1 MSSIE
6 ILDAVLSR
14 SEVEDALS
22 RWNLEEPDSMDG
34 RLHRL
39 YRLAKPVLAWAYLS
53 PESVERRGGWG
64 PGVSSL
70 MVGGGTVGD
79 GLSRIAEE
87 EGAFSAAMTIALLGK
102 GQERFF
108 EIVRSEGE
116 GKGLPVGVFHTPGSA
131 GNMDLSVNL
140 DLGRGL
146 PLEKL
151 GMSVLPDGQLS
162 PSYSWIGVVPIGEG
176 TDKVTFLCRGCPFHE
191 SCPLRRE

>member
-6 ILDAVLSR
+6 VLDAVLSR
-14 SEVEDALS
+14 SEVEDALY
-22 RWNLEEPDSMDG
+22 RWNLEEPDYIDG

-39 YRLAKPVLAWAYLS
+39 YRLAKSVLAWAYML
-53 PESVERRGGWG
+53 PESVEKRGGWG

-70 MVGGGTVGD
+70 MVGGGTVGE

-108 EIVRSEGE
+108 EIVRSEGQR
-116 GKGLPVGVFHTPGSA
+116 KGLPVGAFHTPGSA
-131 GNMDLSVNL
+131 GGMDLSVNL
-140 DLGRGL
+140 DLGKGL
-146 PLEKL
+146 PLDKL
-151 GMSVLPDGQLS
+151 GISVLPDGQLS

-176 TDKVTFLCRGCPFHE
+176 TDRVTFLCRGCPFHE